1 MKKIVGIFAAAA
13 VLATS
18 VFAADVS
25 AKVKLDGNLLNV
37 DGTKEKDGVSAVMIK
52 HNTDESWNPVLK
64 MAVSGDNYGAEVGF
78 YIGNWDATKMG
89 GWNHGYGTGLKEWK
103 IWFKPIDVLKFN
115 IGRIDASLNTDS
127 IDYDTRLYNYDEW
140 GYQAELAID
149 AFTLNLGFHMDQA
162 ESWLWQEQVTVKQ
175 ADGTTDAVDALG
187 NKIYETKTHVR
198 GLGIKAA
205 YAADFGTI
213 IALADFKNTFD
224 NIFVGAG
231 YNNQFG
237 DLRLFVDAGFK
248 SEKTREVTL
257 KNEKGNAWKKLK
269 AGKTVGSTD
278 EADYDPIKVKF
289 ENVFSVLA
297 DVDVKYNKDAFGI
310 EAYAK
315 LDMIMSY
322 KKPVALPAGVGATW
336 FDGGFNYE
344 KENGTAL
351 FFKTKITYAFDP
363 CTVYFYFKD
372 ENLLSSTFAADIR
385 LGAKGS
391 VGSANWDIC
400 GKIETGKG
408 GKFNTLEAGNKV
420 NFSIP
425 VSFDVAF

>member
-1 MKKIVGIFAAAA
+1 MKKIVGILAAAA

-37 DGTKEKDGVSAVMIK
+37 DGTKEKDGLSAVMIK
-52 HNTDESWNPVLK
+52 HNTDESWNPVLQ
-64 MAVSGDNYGAEVGF
+64 MAVSGDNYGASVGF
-78 YIGNWDATKMG
+78 YIGKWDATKMG
-89 GWNHGYGTGLKEWK
+89 DWNHGYGVGLEEWK

-127 IDYDTRLYNYDEW
+127 IDYDTRVYNYDEW

-149 AFTLNLGFHMDQA
+149 AFTLNLGFHMDQG
-162 ESWLWQEQVTVKQ
+162 ESWLWQEAVEAKDAT
-175 ADGTTDAVDALG
+175 GTILTDALG

-198 GLGIKAA
+198 GLGLKAT

-213 IALADFKNTFD
+213 IALADFKDTFET
-224 NIFVGAG
+224 IFVGAG

-248 SEKTREVTL
+248 SEKNREVTL
-257 KNEKGNAWKKLK
+257 KNEYGNALK
-269 AGKTVGSTD
+269 TLKDGKTVGSTNED
-278 EADYDPIKVKF
+278 DYEPYKVKF
-289 ENVFSVLA
+289 EDAFSVLA

-322 KKPVALPAGVGATW
+322 KKPAGFVY
-336 FDGGFNYE
+336 DGFKYE
-344 KENGTAL
+344 KENGTSL
-351 FFKTKITYAFDP
+351 FVKTKITYAFDP

-372 ENLLSSTFAADIR
+372 TNLLSSTFASTIK
-385 LGAKGS
+385 LGANGS
-391 VGSANWDIC
+391 VGSATWDVC
-400 GKIETGKG
+400 GQIETGKG
-408 GKFNTLEAGNKV
+408 GKFNALEAGNKV

-425 VSFDVAF
+425 VSFAVAF

>member
-1 MKKIVGIFAAAA
+1 MKKIVGILAAAA

-37 DGTKEKDGVSAVMIK
+37 DGTKEKDGLSAVMIK

-78 YIGNWDATKMG
+78 YIGKWDATKMG
-89 GWNHGYGTGLKEWK
+89 DWNHGYGVGLKEWK

-127 IDYDTRLYNYDEW
+127 IDWDTRVYNYDEW

-149 AFTLNLGFHMDQA
+149 AFTLNLGFHMDQG
-162 ESWLWQEQVTVKQ
+162 ESWLWQEAVEVKD
-175 ADGTTDAVDALG
+175 ANGTTLTDALG

-213 IALADFKNTFD
+213 IALADFKDTFET
-224 NIFVGAG
+224 IFVGAG

-257 KNEKGNAWKKLK
+257 KNEYGNTWKTLK

-278 EADYDPIKVKF
+278 EGDYDPIKVKF
-289 ENVFSVLA
+289 EDAFSVLA

-322 KKPVALPAGVGATW
+322 KKPVG
-336 FDGGFNYE
+336 FDGGFKYE
-344 KENGTAL
+344 KENGTSL
-351 FFKTKITYAFDP
+351 FFKTKVTYAFDP

-372 ENLLSSTFAADIR
+372 TNLLSSTFAADIR
-385 LGAKGS
+385 LGANGS
-391 VGSANWDIC
+391 VGSATWDVC

-425 VSFDVAF
+425 VSFAVAF

>member
-1 MKKIVGIFAAAA
+1 MKKIVGILAAAA

-37 DGTKEKDGVSAVMIK
+37 DGTKEKDGLSAVMIK
-52 HNTDESWNPVLK
+52 HNTDESWNPVLQ
-64 MAVSGDNYGAEVGF
+64 MAVSGDNYGASVGF
-78 YIGNWDATKMG
+78 YIGKWDATKMG
-89 GWNHGYGTGLKEWK
+89 DWNQGYGVGLKEWK

-115 IGRIDASLNTDS
+115 IGRIDASLNKDS
-127 IDYDTRLYNYDEW
+127 IDYDTSVYNYDEW

-149 AFTLNLGFHMDQA
+149 AFTLNLGFHMDQG
-162 ESWLWQEQVTVKQ
+162 ESWLWQEAVEAKDAT
-175 ADGTTDAVDALG
+175 GTILTDALG

-198 GLGIKAA
+198 GLGLKAT

-213 IALADFKNTFD
+213 IALADFKDTFET
-224 NIFVGAG
+224 IFVGAG

-248 SEKTREVTL
+248 TAKNYKITTKNKYGNTLPDYDKPKAGTNPVQYEDKEGTL
-257 KNEKGNAWKKLK
+257 KDAFF
-269 AGKTVGSTD
+269 VGG
-278 EADYDPIKVKF
+278 
-289 ENVFSVLA
+289 

-315 LDMIMSY
+315 FEMLLSY
-322 KKPVALPAGVGATW
+322 KDRVAN
-336 FDGGFNYE
+336 FDVE

-372 ENLLSSTFAADIR
+372 TNLLSSAFAADIC

-408 GKFNTLEAGNKV
+408 AKQGALEAANKV

-425 VSFDVAF
+425 VSFAVAF

>member
-1 MKKIVGIFAAAA
+1 MLDKTQKS
-13 VLATS
+13 L
-18 VFAADVS
+18 
-25 AKVKLDGNLLNV
+25 VKLLLNAKRV
-37 DGTKEKDGVSAVMIK
+37 TYGRSLGPKEI
-52 HNTDESWNPVLK
+52 
-64 MAVSGDNYGAEVGF
+64 EV
-78 YIGNWDATKMG
+78 
-89 GWNHGYGTGLKEWK
+89 H
-103 IWFKPIDVLKFN
+103 
-115 IGRIDASLNTDS
+115 
-127 IDYDTRLYNYDEW
+127 
-140 GYQAELAID
+140 
-149 AFTLNLGFHMDQA
+149 
-162 ESWLWQEQVTVKQ
+162 
-175 ADGTTDAVDALG
+175 
-187 NKIYETKTHVR
+187 
-198 GLGIKAA
+198 
-205 YAADFGTI
+205 
-213 IALADFKNTFD
+213 
-224 NIFVGAG
+224 
-231 YNNQFG
+231 
-237 DLRLFVDAGFK
+237 
-248 SEKTREVTL
+248 
-257 KNEKGNAWKKLK
+257 
-269 AGKTVGSTD
+269 

-372 ENLLSSTFAADIR
+372 TNLLSSTFAADIR

-425 VSFDVAF
+425 ARSDPKWFLVFSAVAPSWLSRALFSMAILAAHSTTPKSTLKVVC

>member
-1 MKKIVGIFAAAA
+1 MKKIVGILAAAA

-37 DGTKEKDGVSAVMIK
+37 DGTKEKDGLSAVMIK
-52 HNTDESWNPVLK
+52 HNTDESWNPVLS
-64 MAVSGDNYGAEVGF
+64 MAVSGDNYGASVGF
-78 YIGNWDATKMG
+78 YIGKWDATKMG
-89 GWNHGYGTGLKEWK
+89 DWNHGYGVGLKEWK

-127 IDYDTRLYNYDEW
+127 IDYDTRVYNYDEW

-149 AFTLNLGFHMDQA
+149 AFTLNLGFHMDQG
-162 ESWLWQEQVTVKQ
+162 ESWLWQEEVEVKD
-175 ADGTTDAVDALG
+175 ANGTTLTDANG
-187 NKIYETKTHVR
+187 NKITEGKTHVR
-198 GLGIKAA
+198 GLGLKAA

-213 IALADFKNTFD
+213 IALADFKDTFET
-224 NIFVGAG
+224 IFVGAG

-257 KNEKGNAWKKLK
+257 KNEYGNAWKTLK
-269 AGKTVGSTD
+269 DGKTVGSTNED
-278 EADYDPIKVKF
+278 DYDPFKVKF
-289 ENVFSVLA
+289 EDAFSVLA

-322 KKPVALPAGVGATW
+322 KKPAEFVY
-336 FDGGFNYE
+336 DGFKYE
-344 KENGTAL
+344 KENGTSL
-351 FFKTKITYAFDP
+351 FVKTKITYAFDP

-372 ENLLSSTFAADIR
+372 TNLLSSTFASTIK
-385 LGAKGS
+385 LGANGS
-391 VGSANWDIC
+391 VGSATWDVC
-400 GKIETGKG
+400 GQIETGKG
-408 GKFNTLEAGNKV
+408 GKFNALEAGNKV

-425 VSFDVAF
+425 VSFAVAF

>member
-1 MKKIVGIFAAAA
+1 MKKIVGILAAAA

-37 DGTKEKDGVSAVMIK
+37 DGTKEKDGLSAVMIK
-52 HNTDESWNPVLK
+52 HNTDESWNPVLS
-64 MAVSGDNYGAEVGF
+64 MAVSGDNYGASVGF
-78 YIGNWDATKMG
+78 YIGKWDYGEDPSKWQ
-89 GWNHGYGTGLKEWK
+89 GWNHGYGVGLKEWK

-127 IDYDTRLYNYDEW
+127 IDYDTRVYNYDEW
-140 GYQAELAID
+140 GSQAELAID
-149 AFTLNLGFHMDQA
+149 AFTLNLGFHMDQG
-162 ESWLWQEQVTVKQ
+162 ESWLWQEAVEAKDAT
-175 ADGTTDAVDALG
+175 GTTLTDALG

-198 GLGIKAA
+198 GLGLKAA

-213 IALADFKNTFD
+213 IALADFKDTFET
-224 NIFVGAG
+224 IFVGAG

-257 KNEKGNAWKKLK
+257 KNEYGNAWKTLK
-269 AGKTVGSTD
+269 DGKTVGSTNED
-278 EADYDPIKVKF
+278 DYEPYKDKF
-289 ENVFSVLA
+289 EDAFSVLA

-322 KKPVALPAGVGATW
+322 KKPVGFVY
-336 FDGGFNYE
+336 DGFKYE
-344 KENGTAL
+344 KENGTSL
-351 FFKTKITYAFDP
+351 FVKTKITYAFDP

-372 ENLLSSTFAADIR
+372 TNLLSSTFASTIK
-385 LGAKGS
+385 LGANGS
-391 VGSANWDIC
+391 VGSATWDVC
-400 GKIETGKG
+400 GQIETGKG
-408 GKFNTLEAGNKV
+408 GKFNALEAGNKV

-425 VSFDVAF
+425 VSFAVAF

>member
-213 IALADFKNTFD
+213 IALADFKDTFET
-224 NIFVGAG
+224 IFVGAG

-248 SEKTREVTL
+248 TAKNYEISSLKNKYGNKITTGTGANEKDVKQTL
-257 KNEKGNAWKKLK
+257 KDAFF
-269 AGKTVGSTD
+269 VGG
-278 EADYDPIKVKF
+278 
-289 ENVFSVLA
+289 

-315 LDMIMSY
+315 MEMLLSY
-322 KKPVALPAGVGATW
+322 KNRVAS
-336 FDGGFNYE
+336 FENE

-372 ENLLSSTFAADIR
+372 TNLLSSTFAADIR

-408 GKFNTLEAGNKV
+408 GKNNALEAGNKV

>member
-1 MKKIVGIFAAAA
+1 MKKIVGILAAAA

-37 DGTKEKDGVSAVMIK
+37 DGTKEKDGLSAVMIK
-52 HNTDESWNPVLK
+52 HNTDESWNPVLS
-64 MAVSGDNYGAEVGF
+64 MAVSGDNYGASVGF
-78 YIGNWDATKMG
+78 YIGKWDATKMG
-89 GWNHGYGTGLKEWK
+89 DWNHGYGVGLKEWK

-115 IGRIDASLNTDS
+115 IGRIDASLNKDS
-127 IDYDTRLYNYDEW
+127 IDYDTRVYNYDEW

-149 AFTLNLGFHMDQA
+149 AFTLNLGFHMDQG
-162 ESWLWQEQVTVKQ
+162 ESWLWQEEVEVKD
-175 ADGTTDAVDALG
+175 ANGTTLTDANG
-187 NKIYETKTHVR
+187 NKITEGKTHVR
-198 GLGIKAA
+198 GLGLKAA

-213 IALADFKNTFD
+213 IALADFKDTFET
-224 NIFVGAG
+224 IFVGAG

-248 SEKTREVTL
+248 TAKNYKVALKNKWGNKLTVKGADGKDKDFEVTL
-257 KNEKGNAWKKLK
+257 KDAFFVSG
-269 AGKTVGSTD
+269 
-278 EADYDPIKVKF
+278 
-289 ENVFSVLA
+289 
-297 DVDVKYNKDAFGI
+297 DVDVKYNKDAFGV

-315 LDMIMSY
+315 LDMLLSC
-322 KKPVALPAGVGATW
+322 KDRVAD
-336 FDGGFNYE
+336 FDND

-351 FFKTKITYAFDP
+351 FFKTKVTYAFDP

-372 ENLLSSTFAADIR
+372 TNLLSSTFAADIR
-385 LGAKGS
+385 LGANGS
-391 VGSANWDIC
+391 VGSATWDVC

-408 GKFNTLEAGNKV
+408 GADNAITAGNKV

-425 VSFDVAF
+425 VSFAVAF

>member
-89 GWNHGYGTGLKEWK
+89 DWNHGYGTGLKEWK

-127 IDYDTRLYNYDEW
+127 IDYDTRVYNYDEW

-162 ESWLWQEQVTVKQ
+162 QSWLWQEQVTVKQ

-213 IALADFKNTFD
+213 IALADFKDTFET
-224 NIFVGAG
+224 IFVGAG

-257 KNEKGNAWKKLK
+257 KNEYGNAWKKLK

-278 EADYDPIKVKF
+278 EADYDPIKVNF

>member
-1 MKKIVGIFAAAA
+1 MKKIVGILAAAA

-37 DGTKEKDGVSAVMIK
+37 DGTKEKDGLSAVMIK
-52 HNTDESWNPVLK
+52 HNTDESWNPVLS
-64 MAVSGDNYGAEVGF
+64 MAVSGDNYGASVGF
-78 YIGNWDATKMG
+78 YIGEWDATKMG
-89 GWNHGYGTGLKEWK
+89 VWNHGYGVGLKEWK

-127 IDYDTRLYNYDEW
+127 IDYDTRVYNYDEW

-149 AFTLNLGFHMDQA
+149 AFTLNLGFHMDQG
-162 ESWLWQEQVTVKQ
+162 ESWLWQEEVEVKD
-175 ADGTTDAVDALG
+175 ANGTPLTDANG
-187 NKIYETKTHVR
+187 KKITEGKTHVR
-198 GLGIKAA
+198 GLGLKAA

-213 IALADFKNTFD
+213 IALADFKDTFET
-224 NIFVGAG
+224 IFVGAG

-248 SEKTREVTL
+248 SEKTREVTF
-257 KNEKGNAWKKLK
+257 KNEYGNEWKTLK
-269 AGKTVGSTD
+269 DGKTVGSTNED
-278 EADYDPIKVKF
+278 DYKPYIDKF
-289 ENVFSVLA
+289 KDVFSVLA

-322 KKPVALPAGVGATW
+322 KKPAG
-336 FDGGFNYE
+336 FDGGFKYE

-351 FFKTKITYAFDP
+351 FFKTKVTYAFDP

-372 ENLLSSTFAADIR
+372 TNLLSSTFASTIK
-385 LGAKGS
+385 LGANGS
-391 VGSANWDIC
+391 VGSATWDVC
-400 GKIETGKG
+400 GQIETGKG
-408 GKFNTLEAGNKV
+408 GIFNALEAGNKV

-425 VSFDVAF
+425 VSFAVAF

>member
-1 MKKIVGIFAAAA
+1 MKKIVGILAAAA

-37 DGTKEKDGVSAVMIK
+37 DGTKEKDGLSAVMIK
-52 HNTDESWNPVLK
+52 HNTDESWNPVLS
-64 MAVSGDNYGAEVGF
+64 MAVSGDNYGASVGF
-78 YIGNWDATKMG
+78 YIGKWDATKMG
-89 GWNHGYGTGLKEWK
+89 DSNHGYGVGLKEWK

-127 IDYDTRLYNYDEW
+127 IDYDTRVYNYDEW

-149 AFTLNLGFHMDQA
+149 AFTLNLGFHMDQG
-162 ESWLWQEQVTVKQ
+162 ESWLWQEAVEAK
-175 ADGTTDAVDALG
+175 DATGNILTDALG

-198 GLGIKAA
+198 GLGLKAA

-213 IALADFKNTFD
+213 IALADFKDTFET
-224 NIFVGAG
+224 IFVGAG

-248 SEKTREVTL
+248 TAKNYKITTKNKYGNTLPDYDKPKAGTNPVQYEDKEGTL
-257 KNEKGNAWKKLK
+257 KDAFF
-269 AGKTVGSTD
+269 VGG
-278 EADYDPIKVKF
+278 
-289 ENVFSVLA
+289 

-315 LDMIMSY
+315 FEMLLSY
-322 KKPVALPAGVGATW
+322 KDRVAN
-336 FDGGFNYE
+336 FDVE

-372 ENLLSSTFAADIR
+372 TNLLSSAFAADIR

-408 GKFNTLEAGNKV
+408 AKQGALEAANKV

-425 VSFDVAF
+425 VSFAVAF

>member
-1 MKKIVGIFAAAA
+1 MKKIVGILAAAA

-37 DGTKEKDGVSAVMIK
+37 DGTKEKDGLSAVMIK
-52 HNTDESWNPVLK
+52 HNTDESWNPVLS
-64 MAVSGDNYGAEVGF
+64 MAVSGDNYGASVGF
-78 YIGNWDATKMG
+78 YIGKWDATKMG
-89 GWNHGYGTGLKEWK
+89 VWNHGYGVGLKEWK

-127 IDYDTRLYNYDEW
+127 IDNDTRLYNYDEW

-149 AFTLNLGFHMDQA
+149 AFTLNLGFHMDQG
-162 ESWLWQEQVTVKQ
+162 ESWLWQEEVEVKD
-175 ADGTTDAVDALG
+175 ANGTTLTDANG
-187 NKIYETKTHVR
+187 NKITEGKTHVR
-198 GLGIKAA
+198 GLGLKAA

-213 IALADFKNTFD
+213 IALADFKDTFET
-224 NIFVGAG
+224 IFVGAG

-248 SEKTREVTL
+248 TAKNYKVDLKNKWGNKLTVKGADGKDKDVVVTL
-257 KNEKGNAWKKLK
+257 KDAFF
-269 AGKTVGSTD
+269 VGG
-278 EADYDPIKVKF
+278 
-289 ENVFSVLA
+289 
-297 DVDVKYNKDAFGI
+297 DVDVKYNKDAFGV

-315 LDMIMSY
+315 LDMLLSY
-322 KKPVALPAGVGATW
+322 KDRVAD
-336 FDGGFNYE
+336 FDNE

-363 CTVYFYFKD
+363 CTVYFYFMDK
-372 ENLLSSTFAADIR
+372 NLLSSAFAADIR

-408 GKFNTLEAGNKV
+408 GKENAITAGNKV

-425 VSFDVAF
+425 VSFAVAF

>member
-1 MKKIVGIFAAAA
+1 MKKIVGILAAAA

-37 DGTKEKDGVSAVMIK
+37 DGTKEKDGLSAVMIK
-52 HNTDESWNPVLK
+52 HNTDESWNPVLS
-64 MAVSGDNYGAEVGF
+64 MAVSGDNYGASVGF
-78 YIGNWDATKMG
+78 YIGKWDATKMG
-89 GWNHGYGTGLKEWK
+89 DWNHGYGVGLKEWK

-127 IDYDTRLYNYDEW
+127 IDYDTRVYNYDEW

-149 AFTLNLGFHMDQA
+149 AFTLNLGFHMDQG
-162 ESWLWQEQVTVKQ
+162 ESWLWQEEVEVKD
-175 ADGTTDAVDALG
+175 ANGTTLTDANG
-187 NKIYETKTHVR
+187 NKITEGKTHVR
-198 GLGIKAA
+198 GLGLKAA

-213 IALADFKNTFD
+213 IALADFKDTFET
-224 NIFVGAG
+224 IFVGAG

-248 SEKTREVTL
+248 TAKNYKVALKNKWGNKLTVKGADGKDKDFEVTL
-257 KNEKGNAWKKLK
+257 KDAFFVSG
-269 AGKTVGSTD
+269 
-278 EADYDPIKVKF
+278 
-289 ENVFSVLA
+289 

-322 KKPVALPAGVGATW
+322 KKPAGFVY
-336 FDGGFNYE
+336 DGFKYE
-344 KENGTAL
+344 KENGTSL
-351 FFKTKITYAFDP
+351 FVKTKITYAFDP

-372 ENLLSSTFAADIR
+372 TNLLSSTFASTIK
-385 LGAKGS
+385 LGANGS
-391 VGSANWDIC
+391 VGSATWDVC

-408 GKFNTLEAGNKV
+408 GADNAITAGNKV

-425 VSFDVAF
+425 VSFAVAF

>member
-1 MKKIVGIFAAAA
+1 MKKIVGILAAAA

-25 AKVKLDGNLLNV
+25 AKVKLDGKLLNV
-37 DGTKEKDGVSAVMIK
+37 DTTKEKDGVSAVSIG
-52 HNTDESWNPVLK
+52 HNTDESWNPVLS
-64 MAVSGDNYGAEVGF
+64 MAVSGDNYGASVGF
-78 YIGNWDATKMG
+78 YIGKWDATKMG
-89 GWNHGYGTGLKEWK
+89 DWNHGYGVGLKEWK

-127 IDYDTRLYNYDEW
+127 IDYDTRVYNYDEW

-149 AFTLNLGFHMDQA
+149 AFTLNLGFHMDQG
-162 ESWLWQEQVTVKQ
+162 ESWLWQEEVEVKD
-175 ADGTTDAVDALG
+175 ANGTTLTDANG
-187 NKIYETKTHVR
+187 NKITEGKTHVR
-198 GLGIKAA
+198 GLGLKAA

-213 IALADFKNTFD
+213 IALADFKDTFET
-224 NIFVGAG
+224 IFVGAG

-248 SEKTREVTL
+248 SEKTREVT
-257 KNEKGNAWKKLK
+257 KNEYGNAWKTLK
-269 AGKTVGSTD
+269 DGKTVGSTNED
-278 EADYDPIKVKF
+278 DYEPYKDKF
-289 ENVFSVLA
+289 FKDAFSVLA

-322 KKPVALPAGVGATW
+322 KKPAG
-336 FDGGFNYE
+336 FDGGFKYE

-351 FFKTKITYAFDP
+351 FFKTKVTYAFDP

-372 ENLLSSTFAADIR
+372 TNLLSSTFASTIK
-385 LGAKGS
+385 LGANGS
-391 VGSANWDIC
+391 VGSATWDVC
-400 GKIETGKG
+400 GQIETGKG
-408 GKFNTLEAGNKV
+408 GKFNALEAGNKV

-425 VSFDVAF
+425 VSFAVAF

>member
-1 MKKIVGIFAAAA
+1 MKKIVGILAAAA

-37 DGTKEKDGVSAVMIK
+37 DGTKEKDGLSAVMIK
-52 HNTDESWNPVLK
+52 HNTDESWNPVLS
-64 MAVSGDNYGAEVGF
+64 MAVSGDNYGASVGF
-78 YIGNWDATKMG
+78 YIGKWDATKMG
-89 GWNHGYGTGLKEWK
+89 DWNHGYGVGLKEWK

-127 IDYDTRLYNYDEW
+127 IDYDTRVYNYDEW

-149 AFTLNLGFHMDQA
+149 AFTLNLGFHMDQG
-162 ESWLWQEQVTVKQ
+162 ESWLWQEEVEVKD
-175 ADGTTDAVDALG
+175 ANGTTLTDANG
-187 NKIYETKTHVR
+187 NKITEGKTHVR
-198 GLGIKAA
+198 GLGLKAA

-213 IALADFKNTFD
+213 IALADFKDTFET
-224 NIFVGAG
+224 IFVGAG

-248 SEKTREVTL
+248 SEKTREVTFKNEYGNAL
-257 KNEKGNAWKKLK
+257 KNLK
-269 AGKTVGSTD
+269 AGKTVGSTNED
-278 EADYDPIKVKF
+278 DYEPYKFKF
-289 ENVFSVLA
+289 EDAFSVLA

-315 LDMIMSY
+315 LDMIMSC
-322 KKPVALPAGVGATW
+322 KKPAGFVY
-336 FDGGFNYE
+336 DGFKYE
-344 KENGTAL
+344 KENVTSL
-351 FFKTKITYAFDP
+351 FVKTKITYAFDP

-372 ENLLSSTFAADIR
+372 TNLLSSTFASTIK
-385 LGAKGS
+385 LGANGS
-391 VGSANWDIC
+391 VGSATWDVC
-400 GKIETGKG
+400 GQIETGKG
-408 GKFNTLEAGNKV
+408 GKFNALEAGNKV

-425 VSFDVAF
+425 VSFAVAF

>member
-1 MKKIVGIFAAAA
+1 MKKIVGILAAAA

-25 AKVKLDGNLLNV
+25 AMVKLDGKLLNV
-37 DGTKEKDGVSAVMIK
+37 DTTKEKDGVSAVSIG
-52 HNTDESWNPVLK
+52 HNTDEHWNPVLK

-78 YIGNWDATKMG
+78 YIGKWDYGENPSKWQ
-89 GWNHGYGTGLKEWK
+89 GWNHGYGVGLKEWK

-127 IDYDTRLYNYDEW
+127 IDYDTRVYNYDEW

-149 AFTLNLGFHMDQA
+149 AFTLNLGFHMDQD
-162 ESWLWQEQVTVKQ
+162 ESWLWQEEVEVKD
-175 ADGTTDAVDALG
+175 ANGTTLTDANG
-187 NKIYETKTHVR
+187 NKITEGKTHVR
-198 GLGIKAA
+198 GLGLKAA

-213 IALADFKNTFD
+213 IALADFKDTFET
-224 NIFVGAG
+224 IFVGAG

-248 SEKTREVTL
+248 TAKNYNVALKDKWGNKLTVKGADGKYKDFEVTL
-257 KNEKGNAWKKLK
+257 KDAFCVSG
-269 AGKTVGSTD
+269 
-278 EADYDPIKVKF
+278 
-289 ENVFSVLA
+289 

-322 KKPVALPAGVGATW
+322 KKPAGFVY
-336 FDGGFNYE
+336 DGFKYDE
-344 KENGTAL
+344 KENGTSL
-351 FFKTKITYAFDP
+351 FVKTKITYAFDP

-372 ENLLSSTFAADIR
+372 TNLLSSTFASTIK
-385 LGAKGS
+385 LGANGS
-391 VGSANWDIC
+391 VGSATWDVC
-400 GKIETGKG
+400 GQIETGKG
-408 GKFNTLEAGNKV
+408 GKFNALEAGNKV

-425 VSFDVAF
+425 VSFAVAF

>member
-1 MKKIVGIFAAAA
+1 MKKIVGILAAAA

-37 DGTKEKDGVSAVMIK
+37 DGTKEKDGLSAVMIK

-78 YIGNWDATKMG
+78 YIGKWDATKMG
-89 GWNHGYGTGLKEWK
+89 DWNQGYGVGLKEWK

-127 IDYDTRLYNYDEW
+127 IDYDTRVYNYDEW

-149 AFTLNLGFHMDQA
+149 AFTLNLGFHMDQG
-162 ESWLWQEQVTVKQ
+162 ESWLWQEEVEVKVKD
-175 ADGTTDAVDALG
+175 ANGTITTLTDANG
-187 NKIYETKTHVR
+187 NKITEGKTHVR
-198 GLGIKAA
+198 GLGLKAA

-213 IALADFKNTFD
+213 IALADFKDTFET
-224 NIFVGAG
+224 IFVGAG

-248 SEKTREVTL
+248 SEKNREVTL
-257 KNEKGNAWKKLK
+257 KNEYGNALK
-269 AGKTVGSTD
+269 TLKDGNYKPYEVNFKDA
-278 EADYDPIKVKF
+278 
-289 ENVFSVLA
+289 FSVLA

-322 KKPVALPAGVGATW
+322 KKP
-336 FDGGFNYE
+336 DGFVYDGFKYE
-344 KENGTAL
+344 KENGTSL
-351 FFKTKITYAFDP
+351 FVKTKITYAFDP

-372 ENLLSSTFAADIR
+372 TNLLSSTFASTIK
-385 LGAKGS
+385 LGANGS
-391 VGSANWDIC
+391 VGSATWDVC
-400 GKIETGKG
+400 GQIETGKG
-408 GKFNTLEAGNKV
+408 GKFNALEAGNKV

-425 VSFDVAF
+425 VSFAVAF

>member
-1 MKKIVGIFAAAA
+1 MKKIVGILAAAA

-37 DGTKEKDGVSAVMIK
+37 DGTKEKDGLSAVMIK

-78 YIGNWDATKMG
+78 YIGKWDATKMG
-89 GWNHGYGTGLKEWK
+89 DWNHGYGVGLKEWK

-127 IDYDTRLYNYDEW
+127 IDWDTRVYNYDEW
-140 GYQAELAID
+140 GYQAELAIN
-149 AFTLNLGFHMDQA
+149 AFTLNLGFHMDQG
-162 ESWLWQEQVTVKQ
+162 ESWLWQEAVEAKD
-175 ADGTTDAVDALG
+175 AAGTTLTDALG

-213 IALADFKNTFD
+213 IALADFKDTFET
-224 NIFVGAG
+224 IFVGAG

-257 KNEKGNAWKKLK
+257 KNEYGNAWKTLK
-269 AGKTVGSTD
+269 AGKTVGSTNED
-278 EADYDPIKVKF
+278 DYDSIKVKF
-289 ENVFSVLA
+289 EDAFSVLA

-315 LDMIMSY
+315 LDMIMNY
-322 KKPVALPAGVGATW
+322 KKPAG
-336 FDGGFNYE
+336 FDGGFKYE
-344 KENGTAL
+344 KENGTSL
-351 FFKTKITYAFDP
+351 FFKTKVTYAFDP

-372 ENLLSSTFAADIR
+372 TNLLSSTFAADIR
-385 LGAKGS
+385 LGANGS
-391 VGSANWDIC
+391 VGSATWDVC

-425 VSFDVAF
+425 VSFAVAF

>member
-1 MKKIVGIFAAAA
+1 MKKIVGILAAAA

-37 DGTKEKDGVSAVMIK
+37 DGTKEKDGLSAVMIK
-52 HNTDESWNPVLK
+52 HNTDESWNPVLS
-64 MAVSGDNYGAEVGF
+64 MAVSGDNYGASVGF
-78 YIGNWDATKMG
+78 YIGKWDATKMG
-89 GWNHGYGTGLKEWK
+89 DWNHGYGVGLKEWK

-127 IDYDTRLYNYDEW
+127 IDYDTRVYNYDEW

-149 AFTLNLGFHMDQA
+149 AFTLNLGFHMDQG
-162 ESWLWQEQVTVKQ
+162 ESWLWQEAVEAK
-175 ADGTTDAVDALG
+175 DATGNILTDALG

-198 GLGIKAA
+198 GLGLKAA

-213 IALADFKNTFD
+213 IALADFKDTFGT
-224 NIFVGAG
+224 IFVGAG

-237 DLRLFVDAGFK
+237 DLRIFADAGFK
-248 SEKTREVTL
+248 TAKEYKFALKNKWGNKVTEDGKDKEVTL
-257 KNEKGNAWKKLK
+257 KDAFF
-269 AGKTVGSTD
+269 VG
-278 EADYDPIKVKF
+278 
-289 ENVFSVLA
+289 A
-297 DVDVKYNKDAFGI
+297 DVDVKYNKDAFGV

-315 LDMIMSY
+315 LDMLLSY
-322 KKPVALPAGVGATW
+322 KDRVAD
-336 FDGGFNYE
+336 FDSE

-351 FFKTKITYAFDP
+351 FFKTKVTYAFDP

-372 ENLLSSTFAADIR
+372 TNLLSSTFASTIK
-385 LGAKGS
+385 LGANGS
-391 VGSANWDIC
+391 VGSATWDVC
-400 GKIETGKG
+400 GQIETGKG
-408 GKFNTLEAGNKV
+408 GANNAITAGNKV

-425 VSFDVAF
+425 VSFAVAF

>member
-1 MKKIVGIFAAAA
+1 MKKIVGILAAAA

-37 DGTKEKDGVSAVMIK
+37 DGTKEKDGLSAVMIK
-52 HNTDESWNPVLK
+52 HNTDESWNPVLS
-64 MAVSGDNYGAEVGF
+64 MAVSGDNYGASVGF
-78 YIGNWDATKMG
+78 YIGKWDATKMG
-89 GWNHGYGTGLKEWK
+89 DFNHGYGVGLKEWK

-115 IGRIDASLNTDS
+115 IGRIDASLNKDS
-127 IDYDTRLYNYDEW
+127 IDYDTCVYNYDEW

-149 AFTLNLGFHMDQA
+149 AFTLNLGFHMDQG
-162 ESWLWQEQVTVKQ
+162 ESWLWQEAVEAKDAT
-175 ADGTTDAVDALG
+175 GTILTDALG

-198 GLGIKAA
+198 GLGLKAT

-213 IALADFKNTFD
+213 IALADFKDTFET
-224 NIFVGAG
+224 IFVGAG

-248 SEKTREVTL
+248 TAKNYKVALKNKWGNKLTVKGADGKDKDFEVTL
-257 KNEKGNAWKKLK
+257 KDAFFVSG
-269 AGKTVGSTD
+269 
-278 EADYDPIKVKF
+278 
-289 ENVFSVLA
+289 
-297 DVDVKYNKDAFGI
+297 DVDVKYNKDAFGV

-315 LDMIMSY
+315 LDMLLSY
-322 KKPVALPAGVGATW
+322 KDRVAD
-336 FDGGFNYE
+336 FDNE

-351 FFKTKITYAFDP
+351 FFKTKVTYAFDP

-372 ENLLSSTFAADIR
+372 TNLLSSTFAADIR
-385 LGAKGS
+385 LGANGS
-391 VGSANWDIC
+391 VGSATWDVC

-408 GKFNTLEAGNKV
+408 GADNAITAGNKV

-425 VSFDVAF
+425 VSFAVAF

>member
-1 MKKIVGIFAAAA
+1 MKKIVGILAAAA

-37 DGTKEKDGVSAVMIK
+37 DGTKEKDGLSAVMIK
-52 HNTDESWNPVLK
+52 HNTDESWNPVLS
-64 MAVSGDNYGAEVGF
+64 MAVSGDNYGASVGF
-78 YIGNWDATKMG
+78 YIGKWDATKMG
-89 GWNHGYGTGLKEWK
+89 DWNHGYGVGLNEWK
-103 IWFKPIDVLKFN
+103 IWFKPIDLFKFN

-127 IDYDTRLYNYDEW
+127 IDYDTRVYNYDEW

-149 AFTLNLGFHMDQA
+149 AFTLNLGFHMDQG
-162 ESWLWQEQVTVKQ
+162 ESWLWQEEVEVKD
-175 ADGTTDAVDALG
+175 ANGTTLTDANG
-187 NKIYETKTHVR
+187 NKITEGKTHVR
-198 GLGIKAA
+198 GLGLKAA

-213 IALADFKNTFD
+213 IALADFKDTFET
-224 NIFVGAG
+224 IFVGAG

-248 SEKTREVTL
+248 TAKNYKVAL
-257 KNEKGNAWKKLK
+257 KNKWGNKLTEKGADGKDKDVEVPLK
-269 AGKTVGSTD
+269 DAFFVGG
-278 EADYDPIKVKF
+278 
-289 ENVFSVLA
+289 
-297 DVDVKYNKDAFGI
+297 DVDVKYNKDAFGV

-315 LDMIMSY
+315 LDMLLSY
-322 KKPVALPAGVGATW
+322 KDRVAD
-336 FDGGFNYE
+336 FDNE

-372 ENLLSSTFAADIR
+372 TNLLSSTFASTIK
-385 LGAKGS
+385 LGANGS
-391 VGSANWDIC
+391 VGSATWDVC
-400 GKIETGKG
+400 GQIETGKG
-408 GKFNTLEAGNKV
+408 GKFNALEAGNKV

-425 VSFDVAF
+425 VSFAVAF